1 MNLTFVKNN
10 LQKSGQ
16 ILRRLFKPLK
26 KVRSESCTIQY
37 AAFSL
42 VEMLMALLVAS
53 LLMAALAPVMTR
65 KIGENVNLTGNM
77 APAGSVKR
85 TVEIEYG
92 TEDCKD
98 IKIDSDGSTYCEGE
112 FEVPGGYNGY
122 MNVTVIGAGGGGGS
136 TPTAGYTEYTTT
148 GDHTFLVP
156 AMVGDIETTL
166 VSGGAGGGAGGQITK
181 TQTFVTYGNGNMTA
195 DANNIVTVNS
205 TGKGTWKIPEAIKNK
220 QILATACGGG
230 GGGGASSGNIA
241 VGDSGRTNPDAYGY
255 GGGTGGY
262 ILNQLTN
269 FEDAEKLTYYIGGG
283 GGGASAGRYN
293 GSDLGY
299 NDGLPYGGATIPYSA
314 NGIAMSGALTTSST
328 KGGKGGIG
336 IVGTCKSP
344 SDWTVQAYVNGGDG
358 GSPDGGRGAQ
368 IHANPCYGG
377 SGGGGGAA
385 SQLVIGSGIYLNAP
399 GGGGGGGS
407 ELIGSWNTCGKA
419 AGGGGGGGA
428 GGGNGGSYNSH
439 EGKGGSGGNNGNGIN
454 GGTINT
460 IFGNNH
466 CNGGN
471 GGEYSSIINTPGK
484 QGKSG
489 AIKLTYIDY
498 GPGGSGGGGGGIV
511 AIQPV
516 KAIANET
523 LTIHIG
529 KGGEGGVAGYLDTA
543 NKKIVPPDSTGSD
556 HYGQESYLARNGS
569 RLLRTNDGEAYVAKY
584 GCATGVV
591 KNSDN
596 CANKGWISNGIISS
610 MQMLTIPGF
619 SNSWGKTA
627 GSSLETYEENK
638 LKWGDITFAPK
649 TEGGDGGMVS
659 LFNGEIV
666 CEGGKGGT
674 QSSPNGKNA
683 AGYGCGGG
691 GGWTFANGGKGS
703 GGYARISWNKYWDTV
718 TNAYKTAE
726 SGGAG
731 GGASGNIFTYS
742 IPVKSNQAIKFR
754 IGKGGEGAYI
764 SNNTLTNATNGGNTV
779 FGDIKAGGGEAGKSV
794 SIDTSHNNKIINGA
808 GGGVSNI
815 CHFGTTSYLNNK
827 KCIKGIAGTGAD
839 KLNGGKGG
847 NFSGYKFTAHTK
859 EGDTE
864 KTVTGTGGGGGVLDT
879 GDNANGKDA
888 AGYASGGGG
897 AALRDLG
904 RVNSESA
911 GNITNNQNRGG
922 NGGNGKIIVEW
933 WE

>member
-1 MNLTFVKNN
+1 M
-10 LQKSGQ
+10 
-16 ILRRLFKPLK
+16 
-26 KVRSESCTIQY
+26 
-37 AAFSL
+37 
-42 VEMLMALLVAS
+42 
-53 LLMAALAPVMTR
+53 
-65 KIGENVNLTGNM
+65 
-77 APAGSVKR
+77 
-85 TVEIEYG
+85 
-92 TEDCKD
+92 
-98 IKIDSDGSTYCEGE
+98 
-112 FEVPGGYNGY
+112 
-122 MNVTVIGAGGGGGS
+122 
-136 TPTAGYTEYTTT
+136 
-148 GDHTFLVP
+148 
-156 AMVGDIETTL
+156 
-166 VSGGAGGGAGGQITK
+166 
-181 TQTFVTYGNGNMTA
+181 
-195 DANNIVTVNS
+195 
-205 TGKGTWKIPEAIKNK
+205 
-220 QILATACGGG
+220 
-230 GGGGASSGNIA
+230 
-241 VGDSGRTNPDAYGY
+241 
-255 GGGTGGY
+255 
-262 ILNQLTN
+262 
-269 FEDAEKLTYYIGGG
+269 
-283 GGGASAGRYN
+283 
-293 GSDLGY
+293 
-299 NDGLPYGGATIPYSA
+299 
-314 NGIAMSGALTTSST
+314 
-328 KGGKGGIG
+328 
-336 IVGTCKSP
+336 
-344 SDWTVQAYVNGGDG
+344 
-358 GSPDGGRGAQ
+358 
-368 IHANPCYGG
+368 
-377 SGGGGGAA
+377 
-385 SQLVIGSGIYLNAP
+385 
-399 GGGGGGGS
+399 
-407 ELIGSWNTCGKA
+407 
-419 AGGGGGGGA
+419 
-428 GGGNGGSYNSH
+428 
-439 EGKGGSGGNNGNGIN
+439 
-454 GGTINT
+454 
-460 IFGNNH
+460 
-466 CNGGN
+466 
-471 GGEYSSIINTPGK
+471 
-484 QGKSG
+484 
-489 AIKLTYIDY
+489 
-498 GPGGSGGGGGGIV
+498 

-742 IPVKSNQAIKFR
+742 IPVKSNQVIKFR